1 MPPSPTLRISL
12 RAFPQA
18 FWVLVGAQFVTK
30 FGVFVIPFLTLF
42 VTRKGFSEGE
52 AGLAAGAYSVGSFGA
67 AIFGGW
73 LADRIGRNVTMAF
86 ASLTGACCML
96 GFSQAET
103 LPMLIG
109 LSLLT
114 GFIQESGNPATTAL
128 VQDIVP
134 AEHRVNAYAVLRFAV
149 NLGWSLGPA
158 CAGWLA
164 EHSFTWL
171 FIGDA
176 ATSAVF
182 GIVALMCLPRGNPA
196 PRGNAGW
203 GYALR
208 HIVTNH
214 AFLALAASQIFFAFT
229 FRQMNT
235 TFPLHFDRLSHP
247 LHLYGWIQALN
258 GIMICTLELALLSLT
273 RRGSMRGF
281 MALGYA
287 VLAGSYLIFFTG
299 GSVAVFT
306 AVMVVFT
313 IGEMF
318 AFSRQSAYI
327 ATLSHEE
334 MRGRYAGF
342 LSLSWCIGSS
352 TGATLGLRL
361 YGWDPHALWLLCALF
376 GIFAALSVTRGQN
389 ARAVRGGRGE
399 A

>member
-1 MPPSPTLRISL
+1 MPPSPTFRTSL
-12 RAFPQA
+12 RVFPRA
-18 FWVLVGAQFVTK
+18 FWALVAAMFVTK

-42 VTRKGFSEGE
+42 ATRKGFSEGD

-86 ASLTGACCML
+86 ASLTGAACMVA
-96 GFSQAET
+96 FSQADT
-103 LPMLIG
+103 LTSFI
-109 LSLLT
+109 LLALFT

-134 AEHRVNAYAVLRFAV
+134 PEHRVNAYAVLRFAV

-182 GIVALMCLPRGNPA
+182 GIVALLALPKGNPS
-196 PRGNAGW
+196 PRERAGW
-203 GYALR
+203 AFALR
-208 HIVTNH
+208 HIVTNP
-214 AFLALAASQIFFAFT
+214 AFLALAASQVFFAFA

-235 TFPLHFDRLSHP
+235 TFPLHFDRQGHP
-247 LHLYGWIQALN
+247 LHVYGWIQALN
-258 GIMICTLELALLSLT
+258 GVMICTLELALLSVT
-273 RRGSMRGF
+273 RNASMRGF
-281 MALGYA
+281 IGLGYA
-287 VLAGSYLIFFTG
+287 VLAGSYLLFFA
-299 GSVAVFT
+299 GSSIAIFT

-313 IGEMF
+313 VGEMF

-352 TGATLGLRL
+352 TGAAFGLRL
-361 YGWDPHALWLLCALF
+361 VAWSPEALWVLTAVF
-376 GIFAALSVTRGQN
+376 GVVAAACVAGGRRRVTRD
-389 ARAVRGGRGE
+389 E
-399 A
+399 

>member
-1 MPPSPTLRISL
+1 MPPGHTLSASL
-12 RAFPQA
+12 RAFPRA
-18 FWVLVGAQFVTK
+18 FWALVGAMFVTK

-42 VTRKGFSEGE
+42 VTRKGFTEVD
-52 AGLAAGAYSVGSFGA
+52 AGFAAGAYSVGSFGA

-86 ASLTGACCML
+86 ASLAGGCCML
-96 GFSQAET
+96 GFSQADT
-103 LPMLIG
+103 LPWLIT

-114 GFIQESGNPATTAL
+114 GFVQESGNPATTAL

-134 AEHRVNAYAVLRFAV
+134 PEHRVNAYAVMRFAV

-182 GIVALMCLPRGNPA
+182 GIVALLCLPKGNPS
-196 PRGNAGW
+196 PRERAGW
-203 GYALR
+203 GIALR
-208 HIVTNH
+208 DIVTNR
-214 AFLALAASQIFFAFT
+214 AFLALAVAQVFFAFT

-235 TFPLHFDRLSHP
+235 SFPLHFDRQSHP

-258 GIMICTLELALLSLT
+258 GILICTLELALLSLT
-273 RRGSMRGF
+273 RGGSMRGF
-281 MALGYA
+281 IALGYA
-287 VLAGSYLIFFTG
+287 VLAGSYLLFFAGSGIAIFTM
-299 GSVAVFT
+299 
-306 AVMVVFT
+306 VMIVFT

-327 ATLSHEE
+327 AGLSHEE

-342 LSLSWCIGSS
+342 LALSWCIGSS
-352 TGATLGLRL
+352 TGAAFGLRL
-361 YGWDPHALWLLCALF
+361 YGWNPGALWLMCAVF
-376 GIFAALSVTRGQN
+376 GCVAAGCVAIGSARRPGPRGSP
-389 ARAVRGGRGE
+389 
-399 A
+399 